1 MQSIYREELS
11 RAFINKRFLLVF
23 LLAGISFT
31 YGFFQVKNII
41 SDPVGA
47 ITIWQEILSRGY
59 YGFFACVMAVLP
71 FADSLSIEKNERAIN
86 HFLVRIE
93 YKKFIR
99 AKFFAV
105 VLSGSAAVVIP
116 AIILLIL
123 CFLVYPANPVQ
134 IPNLSFSVNE
144 MLPGSVI
151 PPGNIVILS
160 SFGYAI
166 LCLLF
171 LDLFGATYAILAMGT
186 SFQTKNLLI
195 VFGIPFILYS
205 FGYYFIPTS
214 RHLNWL
220 VSTETTLIPN
230 GNLFPALI
238 QYCVLGL
245 FFCVNVLLFGKKE
258 RQVLS

>member
-31 YGFFQVKNII
+31 YGFFQVKSII
-41 SDPVGA
+41 SDPLGA
-47 ITIWQEILSRGY
+47 VTIWQEILSRGY

-71 FADSLSIEKNERAIN
+71 FADSLSVEKNERAIN
-86 HFLVRIE
+86 HFLLRTE
-93 YKKFIR
+93 YKKFIW
-99 AKFFAV
+99 AKFVAV
-105 VLSGSAAVVIP
+105 VLSGLTAVVMP

-123 CFLVYPANPVQ
+123 CSLIYPANPVQ
-134 IPNLSFSVNE
+134 IPNLSFSINE
-144 MLPGSVI
+144 ILPGSVI
-151 PPGNIVILS
+151 KPGNIWTLS
-160 SFGYAI
+160 SFGY
-166 LCLLF
+166 LLVCLLF
-171 LDLFGATYAILAMGT
+171 LALFGAAYAILAMGI
-186 SFQTKNLLI
+186 SFQTRNPLV

-214 RHLNWL
+214 RHLNGL

-238 QYCVLGL
+238 QYCLLCL
-245 FFCVNVLLFGKKE
+245 FFCVSFLIFGKKE